1 MKKLA
6 GLLAL
11 IMSLSCFTACD
22 LNAVISGLMG
32 GGNTTS
38 ATDSAS
44 KEEVSMEVLGE
55 QEMATLKKGESKT
68 YAVNKDIPL

>member
-32 GGNTTS
+32 GNTTS

-44 KEEVSMEVLGE
+44 KEEVSMEELGE
-55 QEMATLKKGESKT
+55 KEMA
-68 YAVNKDIPL
+68 P